1 MPISPLPLEGKVALI
16 TGSSRGLGKE
26 TAIELAN
33 RGADLVIN
41 YVSSASPAAELVS
54 TIQSMRR
61 QAIAIQADISS
72 PSDIHRLFEEAHAH
86 FGHIDI
92 VYSNSGIEHFGP
104 LSEVTPE
111 AFDKVFNVNTRG
123 QFFVGKEAYT
133 YLSEGGRLIL
143 SSSISVQSRKVK
155 NHAIYAGSKS
165 AVEAFVRAF
174 AAGELSPSSSLIQ
187 SPYSFFP

>member
-26 TAIELAN
+26 TALELAS
-33 RGADLVIN
+33 RGADLVVN
-41 YVSSASPAAELVS
+41 YVSSSSPAAELVS
-54 TIQSMRR
+54 TIQSMGRK
-61 QAIAIQADISS
+61 AIAIQADVSN

-92 VYSNSGIEHFGP
+92 VYSNSGIEQFAP

-111 AFDKVFNVNTRG
+111 AFDHVFNVNARG

-143 SSSISVQSRKVK
+143 SSSISVQSRSVK
-155 NHAIYAGSKS
+155 NHAVYAGSKG

-174 AAGELSPSSSLIQ
+174 AAGQ
-187 SPYSFFP
+187 